1 MSSHPLQL
9 KTVAL
14 STATGLCNT
23 TPSWVSLCNRG
34 CRFPW
39 EVKQKKK
46 DYRNLS
52 INCRGSAEEDSR
64 RMSPYEVL
72 GVDPSCSLADLKV
85 AFRAK
90 VKEFH
95 PDVCKDVKVSDAMIR
110 RVIKA
115 YELLSETHQPEASV
129 RENVD
134 PFDEPECEA
143 LDIFVNEA
151 VCVGT
156 GCPNSCVEMAP
167 HAFSFNS
174 IYGTAQATSQGHGDN
189 YRVQLAAGQCPRRCI
204 HYVTPLQ
211 RLILEELLDS
221 VLSSPFSSAE
231 AAVLDSLIAKARF
244 ENNRYQKPKKKESK
258 ASSEFVDWF

>member
-1 MSSHPLQL
+1 MSSSLHF

-14 STATGLCNT
+14 SMSTSPGKITFWA
-23 TPSWVSLCNRG
+23 SSYNRG
-34 CRFPW
+34 CRFAG
-39 EVKQKKK
+39 EKKK
-46 DYRNLS
+46 ESRNLS
-52 INCRGSAEEDSR
+52 IKCRGSAEEDLR

-95 PDVCKDVKVSDAMIR
+95 PDVQKDLKVSDAMIR
-110 RVIKA
+110 CVIKA
-115 YELLSETHQPEASV
+115 YEMLSETHQTETSE
-129 RENVD
+129 RENSD

-143 LDIFVNEA
+143 FDIFVNQA

-156 GCPNSCVEMAP
+156 GCPNSCVKMAP

-174 IYGTAQATSQGHGDN
+174 TYGTAQAISQGHGDD
-189 YRVQLAAGQCPRRCI
+189 YKVQLGAGQCPRRCI
-204 HYVTPLQ
+204 HYVTPSQ
-211 RLILEELLDS
+211 RLILEELLES

-231 AAVLDSLIAKARF
+231 AAILDSLIAKARF

-258 ASSEFVDWF
+258 ASTEFVDWF